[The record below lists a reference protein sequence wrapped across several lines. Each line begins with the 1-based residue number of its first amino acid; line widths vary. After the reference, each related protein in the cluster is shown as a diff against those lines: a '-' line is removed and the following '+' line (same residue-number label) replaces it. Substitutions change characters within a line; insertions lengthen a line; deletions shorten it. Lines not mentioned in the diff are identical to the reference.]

1 MGAARRALGLLGR
14 EIGGY
19 APGHRTRGEVKEDR
33 DLVLHALW
41 EMGVFGNE
49 ELGRAFGVSY
59 SAVSHI
65 VRDVRD
71 HIKGDPRIT
80 SKAESINSQC
90 KM

>member
-1 MGAARRALGLLGR
+1 MGLLGR
-14 EIGGY
+14 QMGGY
-19 APGHRTRGEVKEDR
+19 APGHRVRGEVKEDR

-49 ELGRAFGVSY
+49 ELGHVFGVSY

-65 VRDVRD
+65 VRDVKEQ
-71 HIKGDPRIT
+71 IKEDPRIR
-80 SKAESINSQC
+80 SKAERINSQF